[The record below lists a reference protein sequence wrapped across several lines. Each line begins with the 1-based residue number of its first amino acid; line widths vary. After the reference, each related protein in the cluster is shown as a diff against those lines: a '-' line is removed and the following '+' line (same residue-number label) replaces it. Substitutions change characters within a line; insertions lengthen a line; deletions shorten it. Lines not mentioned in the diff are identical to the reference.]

1 MELIK
6 TPMMDIIYDLDLLE
20 SSYTNNFTQ
29 KWMKFLDTLTAYNF
43 QEHFK
48 NETEKSEDG
57 LRVKNNK
64 EFPKLNYTKFFNK
77 MESFFSIFD
86 KYVFEGKGPECPEAK
101 IMLETTLT
109 SYLMDFGSEF
119 SLSKIKSSEEK
130 FNLVRE
136 LVILFF
142 KLLKDKI

>member
-43 QEHFK
+43 LEHFK

-57 LRVKNNK
+57 PRVKNNK
-64 EFPKLNYTKFFNK
+64 EFPKLNYTKFFDK
-77 MESFFSIFD
+77 MESFLSIFD
-86 KYVFEGKGPECPEAK
+86 KYVFEGKGPECSEAK
-101 IMLETTLT
+101 TMLETTLT

-119 SLSKIKSSEEK
+119 SLSKIKSSEDK
-130 FNLVRE
+130 FNLKNFRHQ
-136 LVILFF
+136 
-142 KLLKDKI
+142 